1 MARNPAPPGSQD
13 GFINSETDFIAPTL
27 FAQLVG
33 RLVVAKVVEH
43 PSPDGQM
50 GIRGRFQLFVTQ
62 MTARKA
68 MTTAMDEKAALTC
81 RFVSFADAG

>member
-1 MARNPAPPGSQD
+1 MSGDSWWQSGAAP
-13 GFINSETDFIAPTL
+13 
-27 FAQLVG
+27 V
-33 RLVVAKVVEH
+33 
-43 PSPDGQM
+43 PDGRM

-62 MTARKA
+62 MSARKA

>member
-1 MARNPAPPGSQD
+1 MSGDSWWQKWWTP
-13 GFINSETDFIAPTL
+13 
-27 FAQLVG
+27 V
-33 RLVVAKVVEH
+33 
-43 PSPDGQM
+43 PDGQM

-62 MTARKA
+62 MSARKA